1 VSKNNINE
9 IIKIKKNF
17 PNLSTKKIE
26 EMQKVINELK
36 KDKPRFNITTKESSR
51 QQVLVSI
58 SLAKLTKFIVLY
70 SKHIANI
77 NSALKDIK
85 LDIMADFI

>member
-9 IIKIKKNF
+9 IVKIKENF

-51 QQVLVSI
+51 
-58 SLAKLTKFIVLY
+58 
-70 SKHIANI
+70 
-77 NSALKDIK
+77 
-85 LDIMADFI
+85 